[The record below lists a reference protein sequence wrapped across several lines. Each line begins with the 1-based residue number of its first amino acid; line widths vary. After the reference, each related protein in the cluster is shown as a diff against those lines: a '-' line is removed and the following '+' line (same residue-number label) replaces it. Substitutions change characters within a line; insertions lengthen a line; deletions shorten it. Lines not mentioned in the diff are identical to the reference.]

1 MLHALDAI
9 LGPAYFWLFGGIAT
23 LCALGLLVTR
33 HPLHGAF
40 CLIGTMLSL
49 SGLYALLGSPF
60 LAVLQVLVYA
70 GGVMTLVVFVIM
82 VLNQAKDSAG
92 PAWDGF
98 GLVALALPLV
108 LGLMV
113 VRVLALAGPAP
124 PVAPERGTVA
134 ALAGRLFDFDAA
146 GPGQYLLFLLL
157 GVVLLAAVAAAVS
170 LAKRRLDRPAAP
182 APDGEGAEP

>member
-1 MLHALDAI
+1 MLHALDSF
-9 LGPAYFWLFGGIAT
+9 LGPAYFWLFGGLAA
-23 LCALGLLVTR
+23 LCSLGLLLAR
-33 HPLHGAF
+33 HPLHGAL

-70 GGVMTLVVFVIM
+70 GGIMTLVVFVIM
-82 VLNQAKDSAG
+82 VLNQAQDRAV

-108 LGLMV
+108 LGLLV
-113 VRVLALAGPAP
+113 VRVLALAAPAA
-124 PVAPERGTVA
+124 PVAPARGTAA

-146 GPGQYLLFLLL
+146 GPGLYLLFLLL
-157 GVVLLAAVAAAVS
+157 GVALLAAVAAAVS
-170 LAKRRLDRPAAP
+170 LAKRSLDRPPEGAA
-182 APDGEGAEP
+182 DGEGAAP